1 MANTRSQDNNRIDNL
16 LQEQEQQILE
26 LRENLACQDKRYDE
40 LREYIR
46 MMFLNFVVHQN
57 AAQGQGPEVQCSKA
71 ALRGPPV
78 NGGSYFHASC
88 VGKMKFPKFSGD
100 DVEGWIYRCQ
110 QFFEFDSTLEELGS
124 S

>member
-1 MANTRSQDNNRIDNL
+1 
-16 LQEQEQQILE
+16 
-26 LRENLACQDKRYDE
+26 
-40 LREYIR
+40 

-71 ALRGPPV
+71 ALRGPPL
-78 NGGSYFHASC
+78 NGGSYFNVLC

-124 S
+124 SWPQSTWRGKHYKGTGLLCCN